1 MEQQSLNIEDAL
13 CKAFIMSLGAGMP
26 NYEAVSHMCK
36 FVKGSAQVEDEAL
49 TEDYVYRMIP
59 QYINFLFNKFNNS
72 EI

>member
-1 MEQQSLNIEDAL
+1 
-13 CKAFIMSLGAGMP
+13 MSLGAGMP
-26 NYEAVSHMCK
+26 DYKAVSHMCK

-59 QYINFLFNKFNNS
+59 QYINFLFNKFDNS